1 MMVKGDV
8 RDRPED
14 RPVQVGASEHCLQ
27 EEKKKSV
34 YFSIY
39 SVFQYSVY
47 LQKIQMFGDEL
58 SISM

>member
-1 MMVKGDV
+1 MYVTDLKTDQS
-8 RDRPED
+8 RLE
-14 RPVQVGASEHCLQ
+14 LQ
-27 EEKKKSV
+27 SIVSKKRKSV

>member
-27 EEKKKSV
+27 EEKKKNLCISVYIV
-34 YFSIY
+34 YFSIQCIY
-39 SVFQYSVY
+39 RRFRCLEMNYQ
-47 LQKIQMFGDEL
+47 
-58 SISM
+58 

>member
-8 RDRPED
+8 HDRPED

-27 EEKKKSV
+27 EEKTKSV